1 MFPVPL
7 FRWEVVSGYSCFLL
21 EKITFT
27 KQEKMDNSAVQSY
40 TEASTGG
47 NSWSDTT
54 IGNEEKKAIKSVRL
68 VSIFFLVCV
77 IPIAVAVFLYT
88 KNDEMEEFESQYIE
102 FANKVLESI
111 GATLENSFGSLDNL
125 ATSVVAAAHA
135 ANQTFPNIRVANF
148 GIHAA
153 KTLSLS
159 RAKILVMCPVVE
171 GEEFESWSNWTLQE
185 GRTWVDET
193 VNIQKID
200 PNYFGPIV
208 EEYFTRDEIHTRGGA
223 VEAT

>member
-1 MFPVPL
+1 
-7 FRWEVVSGYSCFLL
+7 
-21 EKITFT
+21 
-27 KQEKMDNSAVQSY
+27 MDNSCQFSQAD
-40 TEASTGG
+40 ESTKD
-47 NSWSDTT
+47 STSSHFATAKKET
-54 IGNEEKKAIKSVRL
+54 KAIKSVRL

-193 VNIQKID
+193 VNIQKTD

>member
-1 MFPVPL
+1 M
-7 FRWEVVSGYSCFLL
+7 E
-21 EKITFT
+21 
-27 KQEKMDNSAVQSY
+27 NSSQFSKNEDSTNETNNRSFVEGRK
-40 TEASTGG
+40 EA
-47 NSWSDTT
+47 
-54 IGNEEKKAIKSVRL
+54 KAIKSVRL
-68 VSIFFLVCV
+68 VSIFFLFCV
-77 IPIAVAVFLYT
+77 IPITIGIYLYT
-88 KNDEMEEFESQYIE
+88 KNDETEEFESQYIE

-111 GATLENSFGSLDNL
+111 GATLENSFGALDNL

-159 RAKILVMCPVVE
+159 RAKILVMCPVVN
-171 GEEFESWSNWTLQE
+171 GEQFEAWHNWTAQE

-193 VNIQKID
+193 VQIQKTD

-208 EEYFTRDEIHTRGGA
+208 EEYFTRDEIHTRSGA
-223 VEAT
+223 NEAM